1 MFDFG
6 KKLHYM
12 LGLGYSRSKYVG
24 PTVLQTYF
32 SLNANSFIGS
42 I

>member
-6 KKLHYM
+6 KRLHYI
-12 LGLGYSRSKYVG
+12 LGLGYSRSKYV
-24 PTVLQTYF
+24 LHTYF
-32 SLNANSFIGS
+32 AFNANSFIGS